1 MFLFSDDTNNGCL
14 ADYFLDGTELFFPKP
29 KPYILLDTAL
39 LIKFLTL
46 GWWHTCEKIDTY

>member
-1 MFLFSDDTNNGCL
+1 MRSTADLNNMFLFSEDTNNGCV

-39 LIKFLTL
+39 LIKFLTP
-46 GWWHTCEKIDTY
+46 G